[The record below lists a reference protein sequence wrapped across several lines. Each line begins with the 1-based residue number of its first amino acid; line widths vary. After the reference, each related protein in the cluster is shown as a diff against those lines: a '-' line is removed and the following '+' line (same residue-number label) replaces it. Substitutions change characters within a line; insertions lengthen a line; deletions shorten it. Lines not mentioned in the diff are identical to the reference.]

1 MDSIVKSLFDFAMI
15 EGSMVRKTSFIKY
28 SVFTMT
34 LVMVGCAANKNNED
48 VFGSVESGL
57 SSVEQTAQAGQKI
70 TDPGNLDLTNTLV
83 KQLGV
88 SQQQALGGAGAIFQ
102 TAKES
107 MTQEE
112 FASLSQST
120 PGMSDMLNA
129 APVASDSLSDLTG
142 LSAMMGDTDG
152 TLGNMASLASSFQQ
166 LGLSP
171 EMVGQFVPVVTN
183 YVKGTSGQVTANLLK
198 SILPLP

>member
-1 MDSIVKSLFDFAMI
+1 MREVDL
-15 EGSMVRKTSFIKY
+15 IKY
-28 SVFTMT
+28 SVFILT
-34 LVMVGCAANKNNED
+34 LTITGCAANKIDSNAM
-48 VFGSVESGL
+48 ESIEKGL
-57 SSVEQTAQAGQKI
+57 SSAEQAAQTGRKI
-70 TDPGNLDLTNTLV
+70 TDSGATVANSAGLTNILV
-83 KQLGV
+83 EQLGV

-107 MTQEE
+107 MTQEA

-129 APVASDSLSDLTG
+129 APVVSDSLSDLTS

-171 EMVGQFVPVVTN
+171 EMVGQFVPIVTN
-183 YVKGTSGQVTANLLK
+183 YVKETSGQVTANLLQ